1 MNPPIHIHQKIKNAI
16 REVPDFPT
24 PGVNF
29 KDITPIFE
37 NPALCQEII
46 QAFTQQLPQKPDA
59 IIGIESRGFLFGF
72 LLAYQLQVPFILAR
86 KAGKLP
92 YKTVKA
98 EYNLEYGS
106 AAIEINENS
115 IQPGQ
120 NILIHDDLLATGG
133 TASAAAQLVAHHQ
146 AQVLAFTFLIELTF
160 LKGKEKLLKYT
171 PNIICLTNY

>member
-1 MNPPIHIHQKIKNAI
+1 MNQPLLIHQKIKNAV

-24 PGVNF
+24 PGINF
-29 KDITPIFE
+29 KDITPIFQ
-37 NPALCQEII
+37 NPTLCQEII
-46 QAFTQQLPQKPDA
+46 QEFTKQIPQKPDA

-98 EYNLEYGS
+98 EYALEYGN
-106 AAIEINENS
+106 AAIEIQENS
-115 IQPGQ
+115 IQPAQ

-133 TASAAAQLVAHHQ
+133 TASAAAQLVMQHKAK
-146 AQVLAFTFLIELTF
+146 VMAFTFLIELSS

-171 PNIICLTNY
+171 HQIICLTNY

>member
-1 MNPPIHIHQKIKNAI
+1 MNLSQKIKSII

-37 NPALCQEII
+37 NPSLCQEIVEGFI
-46 QAFTQQLPQKPDA
+46 SALPNKPDA
-59 IIGIESRGFLFGF
+59 VIGIESRGFLFGF
-72 LLAYQLQVPFILAR
+72 LLAYQLKVPFILAR

-98 EYNLEYGS
+98 EYTLEYGS
-106 AAIEINENS
+106 AAIEINEGS
-115 IQPGQ
+115 IHSGQ

-133 TASAAAQLVAHHQ
+133 TASAAAQLVKMHKAN
-146 AQVLAFTFLIELTF
+146 VLAFTFLIELTF
-160 LKGKEKLLKYT
+160 LKGRDKLQNYSN
-171 PNIICLTNY
+171 NIICLTQY